1 VAVCAE
7 WRSRLQLAADQ
18 LMDHNL
24 TIATIIYLHC
34 TLLFSTV
41 HCARTWSCIHSLPT
55 AHLLHCCIGT
65 LLLQWCIGTFPLHW
79 YFPAALV
86 LSRCSALVLTAPHC
100 RLNLSDARSGN
111 TQHCTPLFNFYH
123 LHIFVCYQISW
134 SSFSLW
140 LNLWPAVH
148 IFNHLSCC
156 CFYQWTILNARMQ
169 STELRGP

>member
-111 TQHCTPLFNFYH
+111 TQHFKLSSAH
-123 LHIFVCYQISW
+123 FVFCYQISW
-134 SSFSLW
+134 SSQLMIELMTGCNQLFTFSTIL
-140 LNLWPAVH
+140 AAA
-148 IFNHLSCC
+148 
-156 CFYQWTILNARMQ
+156 YQWTILNARMQ
-169 STELRGP
+169 STELRGS